1 MNIDIVENE
10 LIPLKKELVSHKVYE
25 KINNADSLKIFMENH
40 VYAVWDFMSLLK
52 SLQLHLTSTEIPW
65 TPTKDSNAARF
76 INEIVLEEETDIGN
90 SNVPSSHYEMY
101 IRCNERN

>member
-25 KINNADSLKIFMENH
+25 KIHNADSLKIFMGNH

-52 SLQLHLTSTEIPW
+52 SLSLHLNSTEIPW
-65 TPTKDSNAARF
+65 TTTKIARAADLL
-76 INEIVLEEETDIGN
+76 NE
-90 SNVPSSHYEMY
+90 
-101 IRCNERN
+101 